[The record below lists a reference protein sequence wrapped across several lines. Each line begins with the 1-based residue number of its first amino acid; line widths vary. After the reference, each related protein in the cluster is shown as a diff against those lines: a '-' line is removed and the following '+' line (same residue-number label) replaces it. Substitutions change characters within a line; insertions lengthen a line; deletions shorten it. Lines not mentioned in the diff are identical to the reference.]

1 MVIFDKTENKGER
14 EKKIKAKNSDSLHM
28 HIYYSGQFI

>member
-14 EKKIKAKNSDSLHM
+14 EKKIKAINSDSLHM